1 METVIRV
8 EKLHKTYRRG
18 RIGSGSL
25 SRELQSA
32 WAKLRGRSDP
42 NMRLGSQVRAEFQA
56 LSDINFEIHRGEVV
70 GIIGRNGAGK
80 STLLKI
86 ISRITAPSEGAVY
99 IRGSVSSMLEIG
111 TGFHAELTGR
121 ENIYLNGAILG
132 MARKEIDE
140 KIADIIRFSEC
151 EDFIDT
157 PVKRYS
163 SGMYV
168 KLAFAVASHLN
179 SDILILDEV
188 LAVGDAQFRQKCME
202 KIMQLAV
209 QNGKTV
215 LYVSHNMTTV
225 RQICSRVL
233 VLEQGKIKF
242 DGDTEEGIRAYLNT
256 DSAQNRLDY
265 TQPELVLRRTGRLV
279 EPILAVTAEQG
290 ECVTDTLRVHLKWKN
305 IAPAQGLG
313 VRLTV
318 YDAER
323 RAIAS
328 GLASEIASDLQ
339 EGAVCEK
346 TVGFDVGMLAD
357 GTYETQYTF
366 FSAGRNAVD
375 GVCVQGLSFT
385 KETAMRAWNSRLYG
399 SGILPRTE
407 IE

>member
-8 EKLHKTYRRG
+8 ENLHKTYRRG

-25 SRELQSA
+25 SRDFQSA
-32 WAKLRGRSDP
+32 WAKLCGRQDP
-42 NMRLGSQVRAEFQA
+42 NVRLSRSKRTEFEA
-56 LSDINFEIHRGEVV
+56 LADVNFEIRRGEVV

-86 ISRITAPSEGAVY
+86 LSRITAPSEGAVY

-132 MARKEIDE
+132 MSRREIDG
-140 KIADIIRFSEC
+140 KIEEIIRFSEC
-151 EDFIDT
+151 EEFIDT

-188 LAVGDAQFRQKCME
+188 LAVGDAQFRQKCLE
-202 KIMQLAV
+202 KIMQLAA
-209 QNGKTV
+209 QSGKTI

-233 VLEQGKIKF
+233 VLEQGKVKF
-242 DGDTEEGIRAYLNT
+242 DGDTEEGIRAYL
-256 DSAQNRLDY
+256 SAQAVHTSIDY
-265 TQPELVLRRTGRLV
+265 TRPELILRRAGCLV
-279 EPILAVTAEQG
+279 EPISAEAEAGGEYVTEKLL
-290 ECVTDTLRVHLKWKN
+290 VRLKWKN
-305 IAPAQGLG
+305 IAPVQGLG
-313 VRLTV
+313 VRITV

-323 RAIAS
+323 LAVAS
-328 GLASEIASDLQ
+328 GLASDIASDLC

-346 TVGFDVGMLAD
+346 TVCFDIRTIAD

-366 FSAGRNAVD
+366 FLASKVAVD
-375 GVCVQGLSFT
+375 GISVVGLSFT
-385 KETAMRAWNSRLYG
+385 KESAMRAWNSRLYG
-399 SGILPRTE
+399 SGVLPRMNHE
-407 IE
+407 